1 MSIFFIYTM
10 VQIMS
15 ILDAGQ
21 IFTFSSV
28 RANVTYE
35 GEPVKGAK
43 VSRLAKWKDTHTDVT
58 VTSDVGFFEF
68 PAIFQKSITKF
79 MPIEIV
85 ITQVIT
91 VEYNGIFYKIW
102 INTKMNSDQNTEL
115 GGLPLDMECE
125 LTDDPVFYE
134 NFGPLLETNCRWMK

>member
-43 VSRLAKWKDTHTDVT
+43 VSRLANWKDTHTDVT
-58 VTSDVGFFEF
+58 VTSDVGFL
-68 PAIFQKSITKF
+68 
-79 MPIEIV
+79 
-85 ITQVIT
+85 
-91 VEYNGIFYKIW
+91 
-102 INTKMNSDQNTEL
+102 NSQQFFKN
-115 GGLPLDMECE
+115 
-125 LTDDPVFYE
+125 
-134 NFGPLLETNCRWMK
+134 LLLSSCLLR